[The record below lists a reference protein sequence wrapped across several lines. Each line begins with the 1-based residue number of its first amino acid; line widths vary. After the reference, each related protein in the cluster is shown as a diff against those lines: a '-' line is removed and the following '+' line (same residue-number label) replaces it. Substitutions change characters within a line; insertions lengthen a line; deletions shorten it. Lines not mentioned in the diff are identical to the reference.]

1 MAKLTNILTADLAI
15 PLAVETKFPM
25 LPKLSKQLTTIAG
38 KVPAGPDLP
47 GMVVTVLEPP
57 PPNKTGQPLATFFSG
72 TPFTGPVSS
81 ALPPRPIVI
90 PLPAR
95 PVTITGLEV
104 QIPANTAKQVRPV
117 YTGTGF

>member
-1 MAKLTNILTADLAI
+1 MARLADILNADLSI
-15 PLAVETKFPM
+15 PQAVETKFPV
-25 LPKLSKQLTTIAG
+25 LPKLSAQLTKINA

-57 PPNKTGQPLATFFSG
+57 APNKTGQPLATFFSG

-81 ALPPRPIVI
+81 ALPPRSVI

-95 PVTITGLEV
+95 PAIITGLEV

>member
-1 MAKLTNILTADLAI
+1 MAKLTSILTADLAI
-15 PLAVETKFPM
+15 PLAVEKKFPM
-25 LPKLSKQLTTIAG
+25 LPKLSTQLTTIAG

-47 GMVVTVLEPP
+47 GVAVTVLEPP
-57 PPNKTGQPLATFFSG
+57 PPNKTGQPLANFFNSA
-72 TPFTGPVSS
+72 PFTGPVSS
-81 ALPPRPIVI
+81 ALPPRSVI

-95 PVTITGLEV
+95 PAIITGLEV